1 MGEQILALGGKITNI
16 RGHVFGDINIG
27 SGITVVTTKVGTFEI
42 RILKLIDNI
51 GGAGLGPKYLIV
63 VGCGH
68 CTLDVGSREIKLELL
83 YYNSNYYSAA
93 EEITASFKPIVRVE
107 HPLTNP
113 LVDECLETA
122 ETPLTRQS
130 ATDYLTHLINDL
142 KVVAESVYTLR
153 RVFINKQKQ
162 HLESVPAAASTTLK
176 DLANQLL
183 KILKE
188 EEKSI

>member
-1 MGEQILALGGKITNI
+1 MCKDILMYGNRITDI

-27 SGITVVTTKVGTFEI
+27 SGVTVVTTSTGTFEI
-42 RILKLIDNI
+42 RILKI
-51 GGAGLGPKYLIV
+51 GNGSMGELRIV
-63 VGCGH
+63 VLGCAH
-68 CTLDVGSREIKLELL
+68 CILDIGSREIRLELL
-83 YYNSNYYSAA
+83 HYNSNYYSAA

-107 HPLTNP
+107 HP

-162 HLESVPAAASTTLK
+162 HLESVSAAA